1 MVRGKTMDIETE
13 NRFINLETKIAYMDD
28 FIQKLQEEVVQQNNL
43 IDVLRA
49 ENKVLSGR
57 IQDLS
62 ENIDIPNRRPPHY

>member
-1 MVRGKTMDIETE
+1 MEKDTE
-13 NRFINLETKIAYMDD
+13 NRFISLETKIAYMDD
-28 FIQKLQEEVVQQNNL
+28 FIAKLQTEVVKQQKL
-43 IDVLRA
+43 IDILRQ

>member
-1 MVRGKTMDIETE
+1 MEKDTE
-13 NRFINLETKIAYMDD
+13 NRFISLETKIAYMDD
-28 FIQKLQEEVVQQNNL
+28 FIAKLQAEVVKQQKL
-43 IDVLRA
+43 IDILRQ

>member
-1 MVRGKTMDIETE
+1 VVRGKKMDSETE

-28 FIQKLQEEVVQQNNL
+28 FIQKLQEEVVKQNNL

-49 ENKVLSGR
+49 ENKILNGR